1 MYAQPYT
8 DAVRRTDGMGFTP
21 HELRVLAATLH
32 LESEGNASI
41 KGADLW
47 QWLRHHEQR
56 GPSAATVYRALRRLT
71 TEEGLFVAREEAD
84 TYLGGKPR
92 VYYALTD
99 LGRTAARDAWAALA
113 ARKDAEAI
121 TWLRLRPA
129 D

>member
-1 MYAQPYT
+1 
-8 DAVRRTDGMGFTP
+8 MGFTP

-32 LESEGNASI
+32 LEAEGNAAI

-47 QWLRHHEQR
+47 QWLRHHEDR

-84 TYLGGKPR
+84 SYRGGKPR

-99 LGRTAARDAWAALA
+99 AGRAAAQQAWVALA
-113 ARKDAEAI
+113 DRKDTEGI
-121 TWLRLRPA
+121 NWLRLRPA

>member
-1 MYAQPYT
+1 
-8 DAVRRTDGMGFTP
+8 MGFTP

-32 LESEGNASI
+32 LESEGNAAI

-47 QWLRHHEQR
+47 QWLQRHEDR

-71 TEEGLFVAREEAD
+71 VEEGLFVAREEAD
-84 TYLGGKPR
+84 TYQGGKPR

-99 LGRTAARDAWAALA
+99 AGRAAAREAWSALT
-113 ARKDAEAI
+113 ARQDTEGI
-121 TWLRLRPA
+121 NWLRVRPA